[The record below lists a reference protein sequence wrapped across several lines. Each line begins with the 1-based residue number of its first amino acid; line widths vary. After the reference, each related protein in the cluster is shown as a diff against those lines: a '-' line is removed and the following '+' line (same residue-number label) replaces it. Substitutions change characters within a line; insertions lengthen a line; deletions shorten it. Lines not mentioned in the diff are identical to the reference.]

1 MRKLALVLLAI
12 VFFAG
17 TASAWTIS
25 WNASTGVDGYKLFWK
40 DLSATTFSEVDVG
53 TDVSYDLTPL
63 NLAVGTRYEFY
74 LTAHSQGSTSAE
86 SDHLRWT
93 VPVIPIVVE
102 LPDSPQRLVIEF

>member
-1 MRKLALVLLAI
+1 MKKLILVLLAI
-12 VFFAG
+12 VFLTTA
-17 TASAWTIS
+17 ASAWTLR
-25 WNASTGVDGYKLFWK
+25 WDAVTGVDGYTMFWK
-40 DLSATTFSEVDVG
+40 DLSETAFSEVNVQNN
-53 TDVSYDLTPL
+53 VEYDLTPL

-93 VPVIPIVVE
+93 VPVTPIVVE